1 MITTKC
7 YALSV
12 SINSNYLI
20 VNITIPRSIPHSTSV
35 QWDLHGFSDASET
48 GYAAVVFIRY
58 ATSDN
63 TVQVSQVIAK
73 TRVAPLQR
81 VTLPRLELCAAHL
94 LAQLVNYCVNQM
106 SHAHKFESIV
116 LWCDSTVALVWLRTP
131 SYRLK
136 TFVAN
141 RVAQTQELV
150 SPHCWRY
157 IPSADNPA
165 DCAYRGILPSQL
177 VDHPLWWQGPDWL
190 HLHPSDWPAH
200 GSELSPDSAYVEEM
214 KPSPIVT
221 LLVSAPFMGSFH
233 SVLCLEEATTSDCLH
248 TAFHPQQS
256 P

>member
-1 MITTKC
+1 MD
-7 YALSV
+7 LE
-12 SINSNYLI
+12 NI
-20 VNITIPRSIPHSTSV
+20 VNITIPLSIPHSTSV
-35 QWDLHGFSDASET
+35 QWDLYGFSDASET

-63 TVQVSQVIAK
+63 TVVQVSQVIAK

-94 LAQLVNYCVNQM
+94 LARLVNYCVNQM

-116 LWCDSTVALVWLRTP
+116 LWCDFTVALAWLRTP

-165 DCAYRGILPSQL
+165 DSTSAVSSHLNWWIISFGGKVLTGCAFILRTGLLTDLNSART
-177 VDHPLWWQGPDWL
+177 HPMWR
-190 HLHPSDWPAH
+190 
-200 GSELSPDSAYVEEM
+200 
-214 KPSPIVT
+214 K
-221 LLVSAPFMGSFH
+221 
-233 SVLCLEEATTSDCLH
+233 
-248 TAFHPQQS
+248 
-256 P
+256 